1 MKHYFSGSNRASEKC
16 TPIFPDGIFQ
26 MRIRVPFC
34 CTHLWDQIQ
43 AFETCFSVEWTD
55 LLHIGLTQYQSG
67 ILPVLNGTQ
76 HGCPFGS
83 WRSQY
88 GYPLSESWPVN
99 KGGNEHL
106 GLVGAKFQK
115 MLSNFGWLLES
126 FRGKFGAIFFILFIG
141 QILSVIEL
149 APGALIQSCKVA
161 LKSGLSDRHVW
172 W

>member
-1 MKHYFSGSNRASEKC
+1 MDEDHVFFQLLDGKVHENSCCKVWN
-16 TPIFPDGIFQ
+16 TTFPGATERLKSVLLFF
-26 MRIRVPFC
+26 RTEYSKWEFVFHFVT
-34 CTHLWDQIQ
+34 THLWDQIQ

-115 MLSNFGWLLES
+115 MLLNFGWLLES
-126 FRGKFGAIFFILFIG
+126 FRGKFGAIFLYFL
-141 QILSVIEL
+141 
-149 APGALIQSCKVA
+149 
-161 LKSGLSDRHVW
+161 
-172 W
+172 